1 MLHLLGTSQRGRN
14 TRRRRPAQAGAVLV
28 AVASSACFPGY
39 SYDLPVDGYGDV
51 VRQDGP
57 VRWLRLDER
66 AGATLAADSSGGPDA
81 QVHGSPLWEQPGAI
95 AGSTRTALR
104 LDGVDTSVA
113 LAGPLGLVGE
123 APFSVEAWMRP
134 LSVSEQNLFIFG
146 NAVGAETER
155 DGYNLVVSMSGKV
168 ALARWSNGSYGE
180 ARGAPVSEDEW
191 HHVVGT
197 FDGAVLRI
205 YLDGVQGEPGEE
217 LLLVDDESVSPTF
230 GAPSANGHPFFEGW
244 LDELAVYDEALT
256 PERVSAHHAAG
267 RGP

>member
-14 TRRRRPAQAGAVLV
+14 ARRRLAQAGAVLV
-28 AVASSACFPGY
+28 ALTSSACFPEY
-39 SYDLPVDGYGDV
+39 AYDLPADGYGDV

-57 VRWLRLDER
+57 VRWLRLDEA
-66 AGATLAADSSGGPDA
+66 AGSTSAADSSGGPDA
-81 QVHGSPLWEQPGAI
+81 QVYGSPLWEQPGAI

-104 LDGVDTSVA
+104 LDGVGTSVE
-113 LAGPLGLVGE
+113 LAGPLGLVDE
-123 APFSVEAWMRP
+123 AAFSIEAWMRP
-134 LSVSEQNLFIFG
+134 LSVSDQNLFIFG
-146 NAVGAETER
+146 NAVGAEAER

-168 ALARWSNGSYGE
+168 ALARWSNGTYGE

-205 YLDGVQGEPGEE
+205 YLDGVQGEPGDE
-217 LLLVDDESVSPTF
+217 LLLVDDESMSPTF
-230 GAPSANGHPFFEGW
+230 GAPSAQGHPFFTGW
-244 LDELAVYDEALT
+244 LDELAVYDQALP

-267 RGP
+267 SGP